1 MFGDLLS
8 GAAQA
13 AAAYYGAGGGS
24 DRKLKTNIQKVG
36 QLPSGLATYVWD
48 WKEEF
53 KHLVGNQPTL
63 GVIAQEAMKV
73 FPEAVSMHADGY
85 LQVDYSRI
93 K

>member
-1 MFGDLLS
+1 MVEPT
-8 GAAQA
+8 
-13 AAAYYGAGGGS
+13 GGNFYWPTIVIIDGK
-24 DRKLKTNIQKVG
+24 DKKVG
-36 QLPSGLATYVWD
+36 QLPSGLPTYTWD

-63 GVIAQEAMKV
+63 GVIAQEAMEL

-93 K
+93 R